1 VLQSVSTLLK
11 QHLRGHDVVA
21 RVGGEE
27 FVALLAD
34 TEIED
39 AHRVAERI
47 RRAIETMGEPVR
59 VTVSAGVTQALP
71 AESLETA
78 TQRADAALLRAKQAG
93 RNRIMRA

>member
-1 VLQSVSTLLK
+1 
-11 QHLRGHDVVA
+11 
-21 RVGGEE
+21 
-27 FVALLAD
+27 
-34 TEIED
+34 
-39 AHRVAERI
+39 VAERI